1 MFYWGRRAAEAKT
14 LRPEPR
20 RRLTDCL
27 ADAPDAAATPRT
39 PHRRLTHRFK
49 ATKTP
54 HRPALL

>member
-1 MFYWGRRAAEAKT
+1 LVKSDNHTSEAET

-20 RRLTDCL
+20 RRLTDRL

-54 HRPALL
+54 HHPAPL